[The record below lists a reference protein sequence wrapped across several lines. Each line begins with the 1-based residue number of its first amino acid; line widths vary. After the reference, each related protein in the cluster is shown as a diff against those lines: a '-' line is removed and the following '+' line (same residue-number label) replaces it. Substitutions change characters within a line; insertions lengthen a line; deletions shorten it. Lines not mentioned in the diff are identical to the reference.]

1 MHHIIKIFYQ
11 EATVTVEAN
20 ETRYTGNQVG
30 ALQEYLLYRGL
41 AAPEYSDT
49 ATEGPAHKRVFT
61 MSCRVGDI
69 SRDGLGNT
77 KKDAKVSTSVTK
89 NFSLPDDVQQQAAG
103 AVLDAVSELIKK
115 ANEKEVDGMKETFE
129 DLTL

>member
-1 MHHIIKIFYQ
+1 
-11 EATVTVEAN
+11 
-20 ETRYTGNQVG
+20 
-30 ALQEYLLYRGL
+30 
-41 AAPEYSDT
+41 
-49 ATEGPAHKRVFT
+49 

-103 AVLDAVSELIKK
+103 AVLDAVRELIKK